1 MSILDSDQGFAMD
14 TQIENTSRRE
24 FLRRSGILGGGL
36 IVGVSL
42 SSCSDI
48 GPAIE
53 ASKGRFT
60 PNAFLQIG
68 GDGSIN
74 FHNPRD
80 EMGQGVYMGLTTL
93 IAEELNTHPSK
104 INVIIVDA
112 HPDYAAPSSGFQAT
126 GGSGSIRDHYLPLR
140 QAAANTRQLLLQAA
154 SNTLEVAASELRL
167 EDASIIHGS
176 NKYSIGQ
183 FADAAQALPPQDN
196 ASLKAPD
203 QFRFI
208 GKEIPRIDAI
218 AKSTGTAL
226 YGIDAD
232 IENLHRAVVRHSPV
246 PGGKVKSFDAGKAR
260 EVPGVVDVI
269 EIHSGVA
276 AIAEH
281 YWPAKKAAAL
291 IDIEWESPEELRGV
305 SSDRIRSDYEAAM
318 GSDEGEVYVE
328 TSDAPDSGAV
338 EHALEASYWSPY
350 LSHSPMEP
358 MNGTVRI
365 QGDTAEAWAGNQG
378 PVAVQ
383 GMVTRYAGIDAD
395 KVTVHGLFSGGGFG
409 RRAYVTHVGEAAA
422 LARITGLPI
431 QVVWSRETDTQN
443 GWFRPA
449 SLVRIKA
456 SVDSKGI
463 INDWQAK
470 RVGANITPE
479 MVAQIMPVVLPS
491 VPQAVVDVASGVAK
505 SAHDGWI
512 VDHSS
517 LEGLYDDYDWPN
529 KKIVHKSVN
538 HGIPTLFW
546 RSVGHSYT
554 AFAKECAVD
563 ELAVQAHIDPI
574 ELRLRNCKNNPRL
587 ANVIRQAGEV
597 YSQGP
602 SASGRFLGFAA
613 HSSFKS
619 FVAQV
624 AEVSVDNNTI
634 KVHKV
639 SCVVDCGVA
648 VNPQIVRDQMSGAIM
663 FGLTAALYGEID
675 IVDGAVKQ
683 SNFHDY
689 PILRM
694 TEAPDVDVIIVDST
708 EAPTGVGEPGLPPI
722 GPAVANAVFRATGQ
736 RLRDMPLRLS

>member
-1 MSILDSDQGFAMD
+1 MTDSKQVK
-14 TQIENTSRRE
+14 IVENTLSSASRRE
-24 FLRRSGILGGGL
+24 FLRRSGIVGGGL
-36 IVGVSL
+36 FVGVSL
-42 SSCSDI
+42 SSCSDV

-60 PNAFLQIG
+60 PNAFLQISS
-68 GDGSIN
+68 DGEIF

-93 IAEELNTHPSK
+93 IAEELYTHFLF
-104 INVIIVDA
+104 ILFVIVDA

-126 GGSGSIRDHYLPLR
+126 GGSGSVRDHYLPLR
-140 QAAANTRQLLLQAA
+140 QAAANARELLLLAA
-154 SNTLEVAASELRL
+154 SNTLGVDAKSLRI
-167 EDASIIHGS
+167 EDANVVHGDT
-176 NKYSIGQ
+176 KHSIGQ
-183 FADAAQALPPQDN
+183 FADAAEALPPQE
-196 ASLKAPD
+196 AATLKSAD
-203 QFRFI
+203 QFQFI
-208 GKEIPRIDAI
+208 GKEIPRIDAV
-218 AKSTGTAL
+218 AKSTGTAP

-232 IENLHRAVVRHSPV
+232 LENLHRAVVRHSPV
-246 PGGKVKSFDAGKAR
+246 PGGKVKSFDGSKAKAI
-260 EVPGVVDVI
+260 PGVVDVI

-276 AIAEH
+276 VVADH

-291 IDIEWESPEELRGV
+291 IDIEWESPKELLGV
-305 SSDRIRSDYEAAM
+305 SSASIRADYEAAM
-318 GSDEGEVYVE
+318 RSDEGEVYVE
-328 TSDAPDSGAV
+328 TNDAPASNAA
-338 EHALEASYWSPY
+338 EHTIEADYWSPY

-358 MNGTVRI
+358 MNGTVHI

-378 PVAVQ
+378 PISVQ

-431 QVVWSRETDTQN
+431 QVIWSRETDTQN

-449 SLVRIKA
+449 SLVNINA
-456 SVDSKGI
+456 SVDADGI

-479 MVAQIMPVVLPS
+479 MVAQILPVVMPS
-491 VPQAVVDVASGVAK
+491 APQGVVDFMSGAAK

-529 KKIVHKSVN
+529 KKITHKSFN

-563 ELAVQAHIDPI
+563 ELAVQASIDPVD
-574 ELRLRNCKNNPRL
+574 LRLRNCKNNPRL
-587 ANVIRQAGEV
+587 ANVIRRAGEV
-597 YSQGP
+597 YAQG
-602 SASGRFLGFAA
+602 ASEDSRFLGFAA
-613 HSSFKS
+613 HTSFQS
-619 FVAQV
+619 HVAQV
-624 AEVSVDNNTI
+624 AEVSVENNAI

-639 SCVVDCGVA
+639 TCVVDCGVA

-694 TEAPDVDVIIVDST
+694 TEAPTVDVIIIDSV

-736 RLRDMPLRLS
+736 RLRDMPLRLA

>member
-1 MSILDSDQGFAMD
+1 MTDLKHKTVLDKPLSNA
-14 TQIENTSRRE
+14 SRRE
-24 FLRRSGILGGGL
+24 FLRRSGIVVGGGL

-42 SSCSDI
+42 TSCSDV

-53 ASKGRFT
+53 ASKGTFT
-60 PNAFLQIG
+60 PNAFLQISNNG
-68 GDGSIN
+68 EIF

-93 IAEELNTHPSK
+93 IAEELNTHPEK
-104 INVIIVDA
+104 INVVIVDA

-140 QAAANTRQLLLQAA
+140 QAAANARELLIQAA
-154 SNTLEVAASELRL
+154 SSALGVATNELRL
-167 EDASIIHGS
+167 EDASIIYE
-176 NKYSIGQ
+176 NKKLSIGQ
-183 FADAAQALPPQDN
+183 FADAAEALPAQQD
-196 ASLKAPD
+196 AKLKSAK
-203 QFRFI
+203 QFQFI

-218 AKSTGTAL
+218 AKSTGTAP

-246 PGGKVKSFDAGKAR
+246 PGGKVKSFDGSKAKA
-260 EVPGVVDVI
+260 VPGVLDVI

-276 AIAEH
+276 VVAEQF
-281 YWPAKKAAAL
+281 WPAKKAAAL
-291 IDIEWESPEELRGV
+291 IDIEWDSPKELRGA
-305 SSDRIRSDYEAAM
+305 SSATIRTDYETAM
-318 GSDEGEVYVE
+318 RSDEGEVYVE
-328 TSDAPDSGAV
+328 TGSAPASDAAQHSI
-338 EHALEASYWSPY
+338 EADYWSPY

-365 QGDTAEAWAGNQG
+365 TGDTAEAWAGNQG

-409 RRAYVTHVGEAAA
+409 RRAYVTHVGEAAE

-449 SLVRIKA
+449 SLVNIKA
-456 SVDSKGI
+456 SLDGNGL
-463 INDWQAK
+463 INNWQAK

-491 VPQAVVDVASGVAK
+491 VPQRVVDIASGVAK

-529 KKIVHKSVN
+529 KRIIHKSVN

-563 ELAVQAHIDPI
+563 ELALQAGIDPV
-574 ELRLRNCKNNPRL
+574 ELRLRNCKNNSRL
-587 ANVIRQAGEV
+587 ANVIRRAGEV
-597 YSQGP
+597 YSQG
-602 SASGRFLGFAA
+602 ASEPTRFLGFAA
-613 HSSFKS
+613 HTSFQS
-619 FVAQV
+619 HVAQV
-624 AEVSVDNNTI
+624 AEVSIENNNI
-634 KVHKV
+634 KVNKV
-639 SCVVDCGVA
+639 TCVVDCGVA

-694 TEAPDVDVIIVDST
+694 TEAPAVNVIIIDST

-722 GPAVANAVFRATGQ
+722 APAVANAVFRATGQ
-736 RLRDMPLRLS
+736 RLRDMPLRLA

>member
-1 MSILDSDQGFAMD
+1 MVNPVQKALVSHQLSA
-14 TQIENTSRRE
+14 TSRRE
-24 FLRRSGILGGGL
+24 FLRRSGIVGGGL

-42 SSCSDI
+42 SSCTDV

-53 ASKGRFT
+53 ALQGSFT
-60 PNAFLQIG
+60 PNAFLQISS
-68 GDGSIN
+68 DSDII

-93 IAEELNTHPSK
+93 IAEELNTHPEK
-104 INVIIVDA
+104 IKVVIVDA

-126 GGSGSIRDHYLPLR
+126 GGSGSVRDHYLPLR
-140 QAAANTRQLLLQAA
+140 QAAANARELLLEAA
-154 SNTLEVAASELRL
+154 SQSLGVASANLRL
-167 EDASIIHGS
+167 TDAKIVDGEDEYA
-176 NKYSIGQ
+176 IGQ
-183 FADAAQALPPQDN
+183 FANAAEALTLKADAA
-196 ASLKAPD
+196 LKPAE
-203 QFRFI
+203 QFAFI
-208 GKEIPRIDAI
+208 GKEIPRIDAV
-218 AKSTGTAL
+218 AKSTGTAA
-226 YGIDAD
+226 YGIDAEV
-232 IENLHRAVVRHSPV
+232 ENLHRAVVRHSPV
-246 PGGKVKSFDAGKAR
+246 PGGKVKSFDASKAKA
-260 EVPGVVDVI
+260 VPGVLDVI

-276 AIAEH
+276 VVAEH

-291 IDIEWESPEELRGV
+291 LDIEWEAPEALRGV
-305 SSDRIRSDYEAAM
+305 SSASIRADYEAAM
-318 GSDEGEVYVE
+318 RSDEGQVYVDIN
-328 TSDAPDSGAV
+328 DAPASAAPM
-338 EHALEASYWSPY
+338 HSLEADYWSPY

-358 MNGTVRI
+358 MNAAVRI
-365 QGDTAEAWAGNQG
+365 QGDKAEAWAGNQG

-383 GMVTRYAGIDAD
+383 GMVTRYAGIDANN
-395 KVTVHGLFSGGGFG
+395 VTVHGLFSGGGFG

-449 SLVRIKA
+449 SLVNIKA
-456 SVDSKGI
+456 SLDSEGI

-479 MVAQIMPVVLPS
+479 MVAQIMPVVVPS
-491 VPQAVVDVASGVAK
+491 IPQSVVNVASSVAK
-505 SAHDGWI
+505 SVHDGWI

-529 KKIVHKSVN
+529 KRITHKTVN

-563 ELAVQAHIDPI
+563 ELAATSGIDPV

-587 ANVIRQAGEV
+587 ANVIERAGKVFSKGAE
-597 YSQGP
+597 QD
-602 SASGRFLGFAA
+602 GRFLGFAA
-613 HSSFKS
+613 HTSFQTH
-619 FVAQV
+619 VAQV
-624 AEVSVDNNTI
+624 AEVSVEAGNI

-639 SCVVDCGVA
+639 TCVVDCGVA

-694 TEAPDVDVIIVDST
+694 TEAPLVEVIIINSSQ
-708 EAPTGVGEPGLPPI
+708 APTGVGEPGLPPI
-722 GPAVANAVFRATGQ
+722 APAVANAVFRATGQ
-736 RLRDMPLRLS
+736 RLRDMPLRLNV

>member
-1 MSILDSDQGFAMD
+1 MTDSLQETKVDALLS
-14 TQIENTSRRE
+14 NASRRE
-24 FLRRSGILGGGL
+24 FLRRSGIVGGGL

-42 SSCSDI
+42 SSCSDV
-48 GPAIE
+48 GPAID
-53 ASKGRFT
+53 ASKGKFT
-60 PNAFLQIG
+60 PNAFLQISS
-68 GDGSIN
+68 DGVIN

-93 IAEELNTHPSK
+93 IAEELNTHPDK
-104 INVIIVDA
+104 INVVIVDA

-140 QAAANTRQLLLQAA
+140 QAAANARELLLQAA
-154 SNTLEVAASELRL
+154 GTSLGVAADKLRL
-167 EDASIIHGS
+167 QDARILHGS
-176 NKYSIGQ
+176 KDYSIGQ
-183 FADAAQALPPQDN
+183 FADAAEALPLQND
-196 ASLKAPD
+196 AALKSPG
-203 QFRFI
+203 QFLFI

-218 AKSTGTAL
+218 AKSTGTAP

-232 IENLHRAVVRHSPV
+232 MENLHRAVVRHSPV
-246 PGGKVKSFDAGKAR
+246 PGGKVKSFDASKAKA
-260 EVPGVVDVI
+260 VPGVVDVI
-269 EIHSGVA
+269 EIHTGVA
-276 AIAEH
+276 VVAEH

-291 IDIEWESPEELRGV
+291 IDVEWDSPKELSGV
-305 SSDRIRSDYEAAM
+305 SSASIRADYEAAM
-318 GSDEGEVYVE
+318 RSDEGEVYVE
-328 TSDAPDSGAV
+328 TNDAPDTGAA
-338 EHALEASYWSPY
+338 EYTLEADYWSPY

-365 QGDTAEAWAGNQG
+365 QGDTAEAWAGSQG
-378 PVAVQ
+378 PITVQ

-449 SLVRIKA
+449 SLVNIKA
-456 SVDSKGI
+456 SLDSDGI

-491 VPQAVVDVASGVAK
+491 VPQGVVNVASGVAR

-529 KKIVHKSVN
+529 KRIIHKSVN

-563 ELAVQAHIDPI
+563 ELALQANIDPI
-574 ELRLRNCKNNPRL
+574 ELRLRNCRNNPRL
-587 ANVIRQAGEV
+587 ANVIRRAGEV
-597 YSQGP
+597 YSKGDTEN
-602 SASGRFLGFAA
+602 SRFLGFAA
-613 HSSFKS
+613 HTSFQS
-619 FVAQV
+619 HVAQV
-624 AEVSVDNNTI
+624 AEVSVANNDI
-634 KVHKV
+634 RVHKV
-639 SCVVDCGVA
+639 TCVVDCGVA

-675 IVDGAVKQ
+675 IVNGAVKQ

-694 TEAPDVDVIIVDST
+694 TEAPEVDVIIIDSA

-736 RLRDMPLRLS
+736 RLRDMPLRLA